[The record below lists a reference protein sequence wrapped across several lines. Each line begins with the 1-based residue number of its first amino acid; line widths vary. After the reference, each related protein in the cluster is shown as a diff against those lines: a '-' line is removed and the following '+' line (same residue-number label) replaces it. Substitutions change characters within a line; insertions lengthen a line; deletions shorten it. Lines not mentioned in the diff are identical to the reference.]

1 MEFYIHLFIYREN
14 LKKQKVNKKK
24 KKVTDAVTSG

>member
-1 MEFYIHLFIYREN
+1 MEFYIHLFFYREN

-24 KKVTDAVTSG
+24 RNAVTSG